1 MIENLQENR
10 ISSVIISIVCVGIIL
25 FILFTQCEI
34 SNIRLKPKDASL
46 LLIFIAL
53 LAYIN
58 GYEKIFL
65 LLLFIFVV
73 IYFTPTKYIEDI
85 SSLFITKK
93 QINNRSTFK
102 KLDRRSLR
110 HNEEQQYEEPLYEKK
125 DEQQQ
130 PDEQPDEQPD
140 NQDNESQA
148 NTEITLDIDIDDEK

>member
-73 IYFTPTKYIEDI
+73 IYFTPTKYIEDM

-93 QINNRSTFK
+93 PINNRSTFK

-130 PDEQPDEQPD
+130 PDEQPD

-148 NTEITLDIDIDDEK
+148 NTEITLDTDIDDEK

>member
-25 FILFTQCEI
+25 FILFTQCEV

-102 KLDRRSLR
+102 RLDRHSLQ
-110 HNEEQQYEEPLYEKK
+110 HNEEQPN
-125 DEQQQ
+125 
-130 PDEQPDEQPD
+130 EQPDEQPNEQLD

-148 NTEITLDIDIDDEK
+148 NTEITLDTDIDDEK